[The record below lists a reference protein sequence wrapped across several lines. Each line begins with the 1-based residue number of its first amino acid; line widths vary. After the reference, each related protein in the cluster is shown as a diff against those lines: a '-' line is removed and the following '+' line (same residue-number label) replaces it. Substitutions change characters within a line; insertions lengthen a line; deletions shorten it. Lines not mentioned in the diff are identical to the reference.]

1 MRQVCQFC
9 VAGWFDNGSE
19 EALQNDLEKLS
30 GLKQQTAEDFD
41 WLLHIWHENLNLRG
55 WAEVLGVG
63 ACVCLS
69 FSEWNKQQLMDLKR
83 PFSGEAWS

>member
-19 EALQNDLEKLS
+19 EVLQNDLEKLS

-63 ACVCLS
+63 ACVYAFHFQNGTS
-69 FSEWNKQQLMDLKR
+69 S
-83 PFSGEAWS
+83 S